1 MNAAAAAWCREV
13 VDTVLELL
21 RPHTLW
27 YAAVHRISPWA
38 LIAAAI
44 LAVVSVPLA
53 SIWGFPQWSVFAVPL
68 YLVVAV
74 RQVYAQGVCA
84 ADLEGVSGLFH
95 QARHL
100 RRRGRERHCARLDAP
115 LVEQVDEAAHV
126 AGRR

>member
-53 SIWGFPQWSVFAVPL
+53 SIRGFPQWSVLAVPL

-84 ADLEGVSGLFH
+84 AAALEGVSGLFH

-100 RRRGRERHCARLDAP
+100 RRLGRERHRARLDAP
-115 LVEQVDEAAHV
+115 LVEQVDE
-126 AGRR
+126 